1 MPLFDP
7 TNPPAT
13 AQGDWPKISEGAQKS
28 FEAWKGNPQDEKAR
42 EAFIENAG
50 MLYLATTAER
60 EHQAK
65 EAEKNKPPEKY
76 ALKLPEGSRVHKAWM
91 QKTEAYAKE
100 NKLSQA
106 QADAILKRDHE
117 FLEDFIADNAAALE
131 AEDKANEE
139 AVVKALANGDKAKLP
154 EINATLDVVLNKY
167 DTKGA
172 LRKFL
177 KEQHLTNRPE
187 LVEVFH
193 SIGAAMK
200 ADEQLVDG
208 KRKPEEKK
216 EVRVADKFATWKQ
229 PAPTP
234 ANA

>member
-13 AQGDWPKISEGAQKS
+13 AQGDWPKISEKAQQS

-42 EAFIENAG
+42 EDFIEHAG

-60 EHQAK
+60 EHKAK

-76 ALKLPEGSRVHKAWM
+76 ALKVPEGSKVHEAWLK
-91 QKTEAYAKE
+91 KTEAYAKE

-117 FLEDFIADNAAALE
+117 FLEDFIANNAAALE
-131 AEDKANEE
+131 AEDAVNEE
-139 AVVKALANGDKAKLP
+139 AVVKDLVGGDKAKLP
-154 EINATLDVVLNKY
+154 EITATLDAVLNKY
-167 DTKGA
+167 DTKGE

-177 KEQHLTNRPE
+177 KEQHLVNRPE
-187 LVEVFH
+187 LVKVFYA
-193 SIGAAMK
+193 IGTAAK
-200 ADEQLVDG
+200 ADDQLVDG
-208 KRKPEEKK
+208 KKQPDVPPPQRL
-216 EVRVADKFATWKQ
+216 ADKMATWKQ
-229 PAPTP
+229 PEP
-234 ANA
+234 ARR